1 MLSISNVGG
10 GSEAAGYYER
20 ADDYYT
26 KGQSPSKWM
35 GQTAEYLGLKAQVEI
50 ADFKKLLDGFL
61 PQGHSIKVS
70 PDGRRGGTDLTFS
83 APKSI
88 SLQALVGG
96 DHRLIEAHERAVEK
110 ALEYAET
117 LVSFR
122 QTHEGETKKFRSGN
136 FAAATFRHELSRACD
151 PQLHTHCV
159 ILNLTRRPDGNWRAM
174 DNELLYRQKM
184 LMGALYRT
192 ELAREVQM
200 LGYQVRVPHSDG
212 RFELAHISDSQ
223 LEAFS
228 QRSQAIEKA
237 LAANGKTRETA
248 SPQEKQIIAIATRQ
262 KKTDVDRKTLAEYW
276 KEKSWQA
283 EIQYKLS
290 LNENINNLSNFN
302 EVLLTINFALD
313 HGLERQS
320 VVTEAAILREA
331 LQQGVGKIVRAD
343 IEKEVAR
350 RVKEGLLI
358 QSGDRFTTPKAME
371 LEKRTLSVE
380 RKGRG
385 KSLALLS
392 PDEAVQGL
400 AGKGLN
406 EGQFQAA
413 TLLLTTPNQVVGVQ
427 GFAGTGKTFMLSS
440 ARELGEA
447 KGYKFIG
454 LAPST
459 GAARELAKS
468 GIQSGTIAMFE
479 AAKDKGLNAQ
489 TVLIVDEAGMVS
501 SKQMEMIL
509 RLARR
514 AQAKVLLVGDTQQL
528 KAVEAG
534 NPFAQLQAHGMATAG
549 MGEIQRQRN
558 PELKMAVELAA
569 RGSVRES
576 VATIRNSVVELK
588 DSGARHEQIAK
599 DYSELP
605 EEDRKGTIIVSGT
618 NRARRAINQRV
629 RENLGLSGK
638 GHKVTI
644 LEKKDLTRPQRKDLR
659 NYWPGDV
666 IESEKAYRSLGLKKG
681 ETAQIKAIRRSYLV
695 LEKADGSTINW
706 NPKNNSKVSI
716 YQTRISEFASGDIV
730 RITKNDSTL
739 GLANGDRGKIIEM
752 DSRKVLRFQREDGK
766 TFHLDPKHPLHMDHG
781 YCSTVHAAQGKTC
794 ERVLVD
800 TDTRSLTTAK
810 DHYYV
815 AISRARSEVKIY
827 TNDAEQLPDALSREN
842 VKEIALDIKGRSPAP
857 SPSQKPPLHAPPER
871 QQGLEHSK

>member
-10 GSEAAGYYER
+10 SSEAAGYYEK

-26 KGQSPSKWM
+26 QGQSPSVWQ
-35 GQTAEYLGLKAQVEI
+35 GQAAKALGLEDEVKIE
-50 ADFKKLLDGFL
+50 DFKDLLDGAL
-61 PQGHSIKVS
+61 PNGDRIKVVS
-70 PDGRRGGTDLTFS
+70 TGRRGGTDLTFS
-83 APKSI
+83 APKSV
-88 SLQALVGG
+88 SMQALIGG
-96 DHRLIEAHERAVEK
+96 DYRLIEAHDRAVTK
-110 ALEYAET
+110 ALKYAET
-117 LVSFR
+117 LISYR
-122 QTHEGETKKFRSGN
+122 LMKDGEVRKITSGN
-136 FAAATFRHELSRACD
+136 LAAATFRHELSRACD

-159 ILNLTRRPDGNWRAM
+159 VLNLTQRQDGKWRAI
-174 DNELLYRQKM
+174 DNEQLYRQSM
-184 LMGALYRT
+184 LMGALYRS
-192 ELAREVQM
+192 ELAREVQR
-200 LGYQVRVPHSDG
+200 LGYKVRVPHPDG
-212 RFELAHISDSQ
+212 RFELAHISDYQ
-223 LEAFS
+223 LETFS

-237 LAANGKTRETA
+237 LETIGKSRQDA
-248 SPQEKQIIAIATRQ
+248 SIYEKQIIAIATRQ
-262 KKTDVDRKTLAEYW
+262 KKTEMDRKTLAEYW

-283 EIQYKLS
+283 EIKYNLS
-290 LNENINNLSNFN
+290 LNENINNPSNFN
-302 EVLLTINFALD
+302 EIFLTINFALD

-320 VVTEAAILREA
+320 VVTEASILREA

-385 KSLALLS
+385 KSPALLS

-549 MGEIQRQRN
+549 MGKIQRQRN
-558 PELKMAVELAA
+558 PELKKAVELAA

-576 VATIRNSVVELK
+576 VANIRNSVVELK

-599 DYSELP
+599 DYSVLP
-605 EEDRKGTIIVSGT
+605 EEDRKGTLIVSGT
-618 NRARRAINQRV
+618 NRARRAINQKV
-629 RENLGLSGK
+629 RETLGLSGK

-659 NYWPGDV
+659 NYRPGDV

-681 ETAQIKAIRRSYLV
+681 EIAQIKAIKHSYLV
-695 LEKADGSTINW
+695 LEKADGSTSNW
-706 NPKNNSKVSI
+706 NPKNNSKVSV
-716 YQTRISEFASGDIV
+716 YQTRISEFATGDIV
-730 RITKNDSTL
+730 RITKNDPTL

-800 TDTRSLTTAK
+800 SDTRSLTTAK
-810 DHYYV
+810 DNYYV
-815 AISRARSEVKIY
+815 ALSRARSEVKIY
-827 TNDAEQLPDALSREN
+827 TNDAEQLPEALSREN
-842 VKEIALDIKGRSPAP
+842 VKEIALEIKGRSQAP
-857 SPSQKPPLHAPPER
+857 SPRLKPPFHAPPEQ